1 MLGFLFGFN
10 ARLGRLPYFLASL
23 GLGVVMIVIFMAMI
37 WAGVH
42 ANPGRIEQMMA
53 TIGWPLALM
62 VIFFIWA
69 NFMLQAMRLRDIG
82 WDPVCVIP
90 LWIAI
95 MIVDGVVATKMPEW
109 SLTSAHKGTIVGAL
123 INLGLGV
130 ALLFFPGGDASG
142 DDSGGRADYAPRPS
156 SRTPVTPSQARLARV
171 SGGDFGRRTF

>member
-109 SLTSAHKGTIVGAL
+109 SLTSAHKA
-123 INLGLGV
+123 
-130 ALLFFPGGDASG
+130 
-142 DDSGGRADYAPRPS
+142 PS
-156 SRTPVTPSQARLARV
+156 SAPSSILAWEWPCCSFQAATRPVTIAAVVRTMHPARAAAHRSRLP
-171 SGGDFGRRTF
+171 RRAWPG